1 MSLGGHSSV
10 LAAIIG
16 ALDAL
21 SIRYFVGGSFASI
34 VFGELR
40 TTQDVDIVVELE
52 ERHVAALIERLSPE
66 FFVDEDFLRDA
77 IRRRSSCNLIHRTT
91 GFKVDL
97 FLRRDRDFSRA
108 EMERARTV
116 ELAPSVR
123 MRVASAED
131 CVLSKLEWYEKGGQV
146 SDRQWRD
153 VLGVIKEQGASLD
166 LSHLQDWARKLGL
179 VELLARALREAGIP
193 PP

>member
-1 MSLGGHSSV
+1 MVVRV
-10 LAAIIG
+10 L
-16 ALDAL
+16 
-21 SIRYFVGGSFASI
+21 R
-34 VFGELR
+34 R
-40 TTQDVDIVVELE
+40 
-52 ERHVAALIERLSPE
+52 RR
-66 FFVDEDFLRDA
+66 DEDFVRDA
-77 IRRRSSCNLIHRTT
+77 MQRRSSCNLIHRTT

-97 FLRRDRDFSRA
+97 FLRRDRAFSRA

-116 ELAPSVR
+116 ELAPGVN

-166 LSHLQDWARKLGL
+166 LNHLQDWAQKLGL
-179 VELLARALREAGIP
+179 VELLARALREAGIAP
-193 PP
+193 P